1 MSQPEEYLA
10 MEEGIR
16 YENAFKESLRGCF
29 YLMERCG
36 RTCIWSKKSIKVERQ
51 KWHNGKTN

>member
-1 MSQPEEYLA
+1 MSQPEECLA

-29 YLMERCG
+29 YLMEGCG
-36 RTCIWSKKSIKVERQ
+36 RTCMWSKNKY
-51 KWHNGKTN
+51 